1 MRVTN
6 GRPNSR
12 LRRRG
17 SSNRSEQS
25 ERYRDGQCQG
35 GASKSLNPAIVV
47 SPEFF
52 SSVIELQPCARSD
65 VISGFHYK
73 HVDYYDEAL
82 FNRAY
87 EWMKERGHDRRPEP
101 ARRARCRLSVAYAG
115 VAFRLSSAANLR
127 GSWLKTRPRAMFRPR
142 NHSAFSCTKVFSR

>member
-1 MRVTN
+1 
-6 GRPNSR
+6 
-12 LRRRG
+12 
-17 SSNRSEQS
+17 
-25 ERYRDGQCQG
+25 
-35 GASKSLNPAIVV
+35 VV

-115 VAFRLSSAANLR
+115 VAFSTLIGGKPARILVKDQA
-127 GSWLKTRPRAMFRPR
+127 PRDVPPEE
-142 NHSAFSCTKVFSR
+142 SFSFLLH